1 MKPTNEQIDVL
12 LRLTMDTR
20 PEEITCDEWLS
31 LVGRYAELVFAGK
44 PVPPELQPVADHLR
58 LCPECAE
65 EFEALRKA
73 LAEG

>member
-1 MKPTNEQIDVL
+1 MKPTNEQIDAL

-20 PEEITCDEWLS
+20 PEEITCDEWLH

-44 PVPPELQPVADHLR
+44 PVPPELQPVVDHLR

-65 EFEALRKA
+65 ELEALRKA
-73 LAEG
+73 LAEE